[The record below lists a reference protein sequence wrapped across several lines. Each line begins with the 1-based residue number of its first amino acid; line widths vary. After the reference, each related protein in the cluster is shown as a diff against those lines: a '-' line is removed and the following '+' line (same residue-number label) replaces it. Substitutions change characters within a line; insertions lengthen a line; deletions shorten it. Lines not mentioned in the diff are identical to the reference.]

1 MTCSINNC
9 ILWYLNNTHKKL
21 SCGTSLIFRYT
32 VVVCNLSKVTP
43 MWQPKMWPR
52 VRRTLLSSFTLA
64 SLVTDDN
71 LEVAAWNS
79 LVVVTS
85 YLEIRVNIWPVY
97 LGQALAAAT
106 PRATSFKCSVA
117 AFYTNCSNAF
127 DCSKDLY

>member
-1 MTCSINNC
+1 
-9 ILWYLNNTHKKL
+9 
-21 SCGTSLIFRYT
+21 
-32 VVVCNLSKVTP
+32 
-43 MWQPKMWPR
+43 MWQPKMWLR
-52 VRRTLLSSFTLA
+52 VKRALLDSFMLA
-64 SLVTDDN
+64 SLVIDDN

-97 LGQALAAAT
+97 LGQVLAAAT

-117 AFYTNCSNAF
+117 AFYMNCSNAF